1 MDSSGN
7 AQTIDLGDNV
17 SLDVTEDAKEST
29 VLLGSKPALID
40 FDKEKDFE
48 LRKRNWWIIDGKAYD
63 FSGFVKRH
71 PGGSAAI
78 GLAKGLDCT
87 ELFRTYHLMKTPG
100 DSILKK
106 YEVKLEQPYDFG
118 MSNYTFEEN
127 GFLQTARG
135 RVRQYFIQE
144 KKSSK
149 ASIAWQVGAIF
160 GIFILLGLYYPAYI
174 MGSVIAALVHGFLKG
189 FLAITG
195 GHAMSHFSLFTKG
208 SLNTL
213 VFRFCSPFVL
223 SAHNIWSTSH
233 IVSHHVHTLT
243 HDDLQDNYPVKR
255 IQPSLPFMWFHR
267 FQHVYIWIVYLFGL
281 PLWTFADFFASIPTL
296 FTGKHHMR
304 HLGIAERLENTIG
317 LTINIFIT
325 ILLPFF
331 FLKFPHALLV
341 CLCSNIPA
349 SLMTVIQIAVN
360 HEVPE
365 TQNKVDPKNVK
376 IDWGAHQV
384 LTSHNFGVNSKIA
397 LHMSGGL
404 NMQVEHHLFPSVHY
418 THFHAIA
425 PIVQQTCKE
434 FGLTYNTSS
443 SIFEAVKKHYNLLKA
458 NSKA

>member
-1 MDSSGN
+1 MENSGT
-7 AQTIDLGDNV
+7 ALDLEENV
-17 SLDVTEDAKEST
+17 ALDVTEVLKDEST
-29 VLLGSKPALID
+29 VLLESKPALVD

-48 LRKRNWWIIDGKAYD
+48 VRKRKWWIIDGKPYD

-87 ELFRTYHLMKTPG
+87 ELFKTYHLMKVPPET
-100 DSILKK
+100 ILKK
-106 YEVKLEQPYDFG
+106 YAVKLDEPYDFPS
-118 MSNYTFEEN
+118 SNYTFDEG
-127 GFLQTARG
+127 GFLQTVRG
-135 RVRQYFIQE
+135 RVREYFIQE

-149 ASIAWQVGAIF
+149 ASMAWQVGAIL
-160 GIFILLGLYYPAYI
+160 GIFVLLGLYYPAYI
-174 MGSVIAALVHGFLKG
+174 MGSVVAALVHGFLKG

-208 SLNTL
+208 WMNTL
-213 VFRFCSPFVL
+213 VFRLCSPFVL

-255 IQPSLPFMWFHR
+255 IQPSLPYMWFHR

-304 HLGIAERLENTIG
+304 HLGMGERLENTIG
-317 LTINIFIT
+317 LTVNIFIT

-331 FLKFPHALLV
+331 FLHFPQALLV

-384 LTSHNFGVNSKIA
+384 LTSHNFGVNSKVA

-425 PIVQQTCKE
+425 PIVQQACQE

-443 SIFEAVKKHYNLLKA
+443 SIFVAIKKHYDLLKA